1 MVKEIAKKAKEASY
15 KLNQVSINEIDN
27 LLKELASELSK
38 HQDEIIAA
46 NKIDVENAIKKEM
59 SNVLV
64 DRLTLNEQRL
74 EGIVSSLLEVV
85 ELSSPIG
92 DSDYNKTLNNG
103 LQISAVK
110 VPLGVIA
117 MIYEA
122 RPNVTIEALS
132 LCLKTKNC
140 VILRGSYS
148 TIHTNRVLI
157 DIVNQV
163 AKRNNFIEDFVQL
176 LDSDNY
182 SDVDELVTLNEYV
195 DVVIPR
201 GGAGL
206 INSVIKKASV
216 PVIETGVGNNFMYID
231 SSADIQMAIDIIVNA
246 KVQRPSVCNSLEKV
260 LVDQKVSNEFYIKLA
275 EEMNKNEVLIKTS
288 GALKVYF
295 AKNAEF
301 KDEDYE
307 IEYLDYILGLVEVKD
322 IDHAIDIINKHSSK
336 HSNIIVSNDF
346 NNIEKFS
353 SEVDCACLF
362 VNASSRFADGQQLGF
377 GAEIG
382 ISTQKI
388 HARGPMGLE
397 ALTTIKNIVIG
408 NGQVRK

>member
-1 MVKEIAKKAKEASY
+1 MVIKIAEKAKAASF

-27 LLKELASELSK
+27 LLKEIALEISNNKEK
-38 HQDEIIAA
+38 IIAA
-46 NKIDVENAIKKEM
+46 NKIDVANAIEKEM
-59 SNVLV
+59 SQVLI

-74 EGIVSSLLEVV
+74 DGIVSSLLEVV
-85 ELSSPIG
+85 ELTSPIG

-103 LQISAVK
+103 LNISAVK
-110 VPLGVIA
+110 VPLGVVA

-148 TIHTNRVLI
+148 TIHTNRLLI

-163 AKRNNFIEDFVQL
+163 AAKNNFIKDFVQL

-182 SDVDELVTLNEYV
+182 SDVDELVTLNEYI

-216 PVIETGVGNNFMYID
+216 PVIETGVGNNFMYLDESANID
-231 SSADIQMAIDIIVNA
+231 MAIEIIINA

-260 LVDQKVSNEFYIKLA
+260 LVDKKVSNEFYLKLA
-275 EEMNKNEVLIKTS
+275 EEINKHEVLVKTKDTF
-288 GALKVYF
+288 KVYF
-295 AKNAEF
+295 AKSADF
-301 KDEDYE
+301 TSDDYS
-307 IEYLDYILGLVEVKD
+307 IEYLDYIIGLVEVKD
-322 IDHAIDIINKHSSK
+322 LDEAISIINQYSSK
-336 HSNIIVSNDF
+336 HSNIIVSNNF

-353 SEVDCACLF
+353 AEVDCACLF

-397 ALTTIKNIVIG
+397 ALTTVKNIVIG